1 MPSRIV
7 AGIGLSHVPSVGP
20 AYDRGKQQTPAW
32 KPLFD
37 AYVPVR
43 EWLAKL
49 KPDVAIVVYN
59 DHVADFSFDKYP
71 TFAIGTAERYAIAD
85 EGFGMRP
92 LPEVQGDADFSIH
105 LCNELVGAEFDLTVC
120 QEMSV
125 EHGFLVPMNLCFPHT
140 DAGWPVRTVPLQV
153 NVIQH
158 PLPTARRCYRLG
170 QALRNA
176 VLSYERNLNVVVLGT
191 GGMSH
196 QLQGKR
202 FGFMNEKFDRWFL
215 DALEENSPKLLELSH
230 HEIMERAGAEAVELI
245 MWLTMRGALSPRA
258 KRVHRH
264 YYAPMTTGMGL
275 ITFEDAR
282 AAPARRPRPARAPR
296 SARAGAAAG
305 RATAGAGRR
314 PGAARARARPAK
326 RP

>member
-1 MPSRIV
+1 MGRIV

-20 AYDRGKQQTPAW
+20 VVDRKRENDPAW

-43 EWLAKL
+43 AWLEKL

-59 DHVADFSFDKYP
+59 DHVAEFTFDRYP
-71 TFAIGTAERYAIAD
+71 TFALGAADRYAIAD
-85 EGFGMRP
+85 EGFGTRP
-92 LPEVQGDADFSIH
+92 LPAVAGDAELSTH
-105 LCNELVGAEFDLTVC
+105 LCEQLIEAEFDLTVC
-120 QEMSV
+120 QEMGV

-140 DAGWPVRTVPLQV
+140 VDREGKAGWPVRSVPLQV
-153 NVIQH
+153 NVVQH

-170 QALRNA
+170 QALRKA
-176 VLSYERNLNVVVLGT
+176 VSSYPENLKVVVLGT

-202 FGFMNEKFDRWFL
+202 FGFMNESFDQWFL
-215 DALEENSPKLLELSH
+215 DALEKSPEELAQLSH
-230 HEIMERAGAEAVELI
+230 HKIMQEAGAEAVELI
-245 MWLTMRGALSPRA
+245 MWLTMRGALSPKA

-275 ITFEDAR
+275 ITFEEVGPD
-282 AAPARRPRPARAPR
+282 P
-296 SARAGAAAG
+296 
-305 RATAGAGRR
+305 
-314 PGAARARARPAK
+314 
-326 RP
+326 